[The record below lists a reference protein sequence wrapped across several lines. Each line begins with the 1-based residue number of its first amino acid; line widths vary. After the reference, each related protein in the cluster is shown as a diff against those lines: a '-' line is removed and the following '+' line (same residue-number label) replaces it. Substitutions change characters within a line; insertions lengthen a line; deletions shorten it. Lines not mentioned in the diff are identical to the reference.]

1 MLRLWNVYGHAIDRT
16 CRAYFLGCKQSFVK
30 FSKPVYMSSTQSE
43 GTKENDLKS
52 IRNIGIMA
60 HIDAGKTTTT
70 ERMLFYAGFSRHLG
84 DVDHGDTV
92 TDYLEEERERGIT
105 IVSAAVTL
113 FWNKHR
119 INLIDTPGHVDFTV
133 EVERALRVLDGAVT
147 VLDAAAGVEAQT
159 LTVWKQANRY
169 KIPRIIFLNKMDKL
183 GANFNMCLK
192 SIRERLHV
200 EPIPINLP
208 IGKEK
213 TFTGIVDL
221 ISLEQKIWDSQ
232 KSNDGRLFDSEKID
246 LHKDNV
252 STKLVINERNS
263 FIGSLA
269 EYDETIENHVLNDTK
284 IEDIPV
290 MDIHK
295 ALRAVT
301 LSNKAVIVLC
311 GSAKKNVG
319 IQPLLDATVR
329 YLPSPADIHHSFLSY
344 YGNHLCALTFKIVH
358 DRHKGALTY
367 VRIYSG
373 WLREGESVY
382 NVNLKKTEKVGK
394 QNLFEVNAD
403 NYRLVREV
411 GPGNIACVSGLQEVR
426 SGDTI
431 TDSQKSAKYA
441 SDQYMKLLE
450 DDLDMD
456 ENDLEGPVLAG
467 LNVPQ
472 PVFYCSIEAPSNSKQ
487 RDMELALEQ
496 MQREDPSLMVE
507 IDSETGQTILKGM
520 GELHLEIV
528 KHRLERDYGVEPYL
542 GPLQINYREKVT
554 KAIEHTDKLEN
565 VIGKQR
571 NSVTMTMVIVPGNA
585 LPLFKQ
591 ATYQGETVPSNL
603 KNPNH
608 PLTKAINRGIQSALS
623 CGPLLSSQVVDVEVT
638 VTSVHIEPGTSQTFV
653 TAAAAHTISQA
664 LLQAACCLMEPVMRM
679 EIHTDNEYAVKIQS
693 DLFRRRGDVLEDSMQ
708 GGYRILHAQAPL
720 ANLVGYSTHLRTLT
734 SGTASFSMELDH
746 YKELSPDEEKKVITK
761 QFGVIGEMM

>member
-1 MLRLWNVYGHAIDRT
+1 MEKKRSTIGCFSSESV
-16 CRAYFLGCKQSFVK
+16 FLD
-30 FSKPVYMSSTQSE
+30 T
-43 GTKENDLKS
+43 
-52 IRNIGIMA
+52 
-60 HIDAGKTTTT
+60 
-70 ERMLFYAGFSRHLG
+70 G

-496 MQREDPSLMVE
+496 MQREDPSLM
-507 IDSETGQTILKGM
+507 
-520 GELHLEIV
+520 
-528 KHRLERDYGVEPYL
+528 
-542 GPLQINYREKVT
+542 INYREKVT

-591 ATYQGETVPSNL
+591 ATYQGETVPS
-603 KNPNH
+603 
-608 PLTKAINRGIQSALS
+608 
-623 CGPLLSSQVVDVEVT
+623 PLLSSQVVDVEVT